1 MIIIIEDQ
9 SKLPNTNSSL
19 LESVRLSMLI
29 TLNIFEGQHSINTF
43 PQFQS
48 YSLSGGLHIVAR
60 KISLYSIENALTPAI
75 LNPAGEVDDIAL
87 LKHQVPR
94 LACVIVI

>member
-9 SKLPNTNSSL
+9 SKLSNTNSSL
-19 LESVRLSMLI
+19 LESVSMLI

-48 YSLSGGLHIVAR
+48 YSLSGRLHIVAR

>member
-9 SKLPNTNSSL
+9 SKLSNTNSSL
-19 LESVRLSMLI
+19 LESVSMLI

>member
-9 SKLPNTNSSL
+9 SKLSNTNSSL
-19 LESVRLSMLI
+19 LESVSMLI
-29 TLNIFEGQHSINTF
+29 TYNIFEGQHSINTF